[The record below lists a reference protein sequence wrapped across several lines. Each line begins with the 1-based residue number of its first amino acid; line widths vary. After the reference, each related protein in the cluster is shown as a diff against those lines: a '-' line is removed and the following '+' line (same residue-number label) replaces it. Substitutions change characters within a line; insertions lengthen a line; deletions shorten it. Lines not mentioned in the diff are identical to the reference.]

1 MAEYNGLDAF
11 EQGFL
16 AAVAE
21 AEANFLQELA
31 DEAKKTWS
39 SNAATKLQA
48 TAKHYQYSLQVEAS
62 DNAVTITVPA
72 GIPSAV
78 DAGTNEF
85 DLKPGFLNPKS
96 KSLLLERAPGN
107 IRWRTLTGTN
117 KRIPLDGGWPEKIKG
132 SNWKHPGINA
142 REITPESTKQV
153 ESSTIPKLLATFA
166 AKVTV

>member
-39 SNAATKLQA
+39 ANAATKLQA
-48 TAKHYQYSLQVEAS
+48 TAKHYQDNLQVEAS
-62 DNAVTITVPA
+62 DHAVTITVPA

-78 DAGTNEF
+78 DAGTNKF

-96 KSLLLERAPGN
+96 KSLLLERAPGD

-132 SNWKHPGINA
+132 SNWKHKGIDP
-142 REITPESTKQV
+142 RDITPDSTKQIQA
-153 ESSTIPKLLATFA
+153 TTLPKLLGAFVS
-166 AKVTV
+166 KVTV